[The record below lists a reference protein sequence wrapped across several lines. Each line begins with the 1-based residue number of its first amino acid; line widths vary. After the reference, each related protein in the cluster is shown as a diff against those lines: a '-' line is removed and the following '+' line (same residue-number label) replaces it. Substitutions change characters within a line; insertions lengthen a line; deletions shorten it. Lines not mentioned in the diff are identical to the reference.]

1 MTNDT
6 VPMLGDEMLG
16 DVETRSVRKVIYSA
30 SVHQLKVLAS
40 PVTHTWVVLA
50 FKNLLIS

>member
-16 DVETRSVRKVIYSA
+16 DVETRRIRKVIYSA

-40 PVTHTWVVLA
+40 LVTREWFLA
-50 FKNLLIS
+50 FKNL